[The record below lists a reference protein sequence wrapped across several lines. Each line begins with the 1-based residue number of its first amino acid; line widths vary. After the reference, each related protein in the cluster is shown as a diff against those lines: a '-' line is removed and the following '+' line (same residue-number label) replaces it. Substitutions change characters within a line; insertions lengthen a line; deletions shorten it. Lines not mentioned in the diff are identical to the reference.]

1 MTSPQKPELEF
12 ASESISLSKVLSA
25 LSFALDLTSGQT
37 MGHAQRSC
45 LIALR
50 IAKIYGVSEDMQ
62 SSLYHAM
69 LLKDSGCSS
78 NAARLAEIFGN
89 DDISAKRLSKIT
101 DWSDVFEAAG
111 YVASQTL
118 PGKSLLA
125 RVQRI
130 LYISTHKKEASD
142 EILNSRCSRG
152 AEIALMIG
160 LGPDA
165 ADCIR
170 NLDEHWDGKGGPGHL
185 RGDAI
190 PVLGRIACI
199 AQTLEVFAKTF
210 DVETAYEVISKRKNK
225 WFDPE
230 LVRIAKTFEH
240 DEEFWSCGKH
250 SAQDE
255 LQRIELNA
263 VVEKATN
270 SRIDGIC
277 EAFAQIVDA
286 KSHFTAEHSSRVT
299 KYSVLIGK
307 AFGLKDARLTTLKR
321 AALLHDL
328 GKLSLSNTI
337 LDNPGKPSKEDWI
350 AIRKHPFYTQEI
362 LSHIEEFARVKEI
375 AAAHHE
381 RLDGSGYFMGLTRNE
396 LDLEMRILSCAD
408 VFDALS
414 ARRPYREAMPLDQVF
429 GILDN
434 DANVGLDGKCI
445 EVLKSAYAGNSGN
458 FLEESPVPIRLAA

>member
-1 MTSPQKPELEF
+1 MTSPQKPELQF
-12 ASESISLSKVLSA
+12 SSESISLSKVLSS
-25 LSFALDLTSGQT
+25 LSFALDLTSGQP

-50 IAKIYGVSEDMQ
+50 IAKTYGISEDMQ
-62 SSLYHAM
+62 CSLYHAM

-125 RVQRI
+125 RAQRI
-130 LYISTHKKEASD
+130 LYISTHKNEASD

-160 LGPDA
+160 LSPDT

-170 NLDEHWDGKGGPGHL
+170 NLDEHWDGKGGPSHL

-190 PVLGRIACI
+190 PILGRIACI
-199 AQTLEVFAKTF
+199 SQTLEVFANTF
-210 DVETAYEVISKRKNK
+210 DVKTAYEVITKRKNK

-230 LVRIAKTFEH
+230 LVKIAKTFEH
-240 DEEFWSCGKH
+240 DEEFWNSEKC
-250 SAQDE
+250 STQVE

-263 VVEKATN
+263 AVEKASN

-286 KSHFTAEHSSRVT
+286 KSHFTAEHSIRVT
-299 KYSVLIGK
+299 RYSVLIGK

-381 RLDGSGYFMGLTRNE
+381 RLDGRGYFLGLTRNE
-396 LDLEMRILSCAD
+396 LDLEMRIVSCAD

-414 ARRPYREAMPLDQVF
+414 AQRPYREALPLDKVF
-429 GILDN
+429 GILDS
-434 DANVGLDGKCI
+434 DSNVGLDGNCI
-445 EVLKSAYAGNSGN
+445 EILKSAYADDSGG
-458 FLEESPVPIRLAA
+458 LIEKSSVPAPRAA